1 MVCTN
6 KNVRKRLG
14 NFIREFELSR
24 LHSKTWVASPLV
36 SHPSAHPSMAFRGCW
51 PPRKGDLARR
61 GLSGHADC
69 PGDLFATANADD
81 EVFVDRVLRGHREGL

>member
-14 NFIREFELSR
+14 NLLREFELSR

-36 SHPSAHPSMAFRGCW
+36 SHPLAHPSMAFRGCW

-61 GLSGHADC
+61 GFSGHVECRADALC
-69 PGDLFATANADD
+69 AADGDN
-81 EVFVDRVLRGHREGL
+81 EVFVDRVLHGHR